1 MWAIPQNVNSKPVFK
16 AHALS
21 MVLILFL
28 LDFCIV
34 ILHNLQIKPSVLYI
48 LKINKQK
55 IAIKGFK

>member
-1 MWAIPQNVNSKPVFK
+1 
-16 AHALS
+16 